1 MKKVMAVF
9 GLVGFALVSGCS
21 EEVKT
26 PEWYVD
32 HPKELAPVYKGCK
45 ASGNDTPNC
54 LNAIAAQ
61 FQIQQKN
68 APVPSFDFEAE
79 YKKNRESDDKS
90 K

>member
-32 HPKELAPVYKGCK
+32 HPKKLAPIYKECK

-54 LNAIAAQ
+54 RNAIAAQ

-68 APVPSFDFEAE
+68 ARVPTFDFNLQDEM
-79 YKKNRESDDKS
+79 KKDSAK
-90 K
+90 

>member
-32 HPKELAPVYKGCK
+32 HPKELAPIYKECK

-54 LNAIAAQ
+54 RNAIAAQ

-68 APVPSFDFEAE
+68 ARVPTFDFNLHVEM
-79 YKKNRESDDKS
+79 KKDSAK
-90 K
+90 

>member
-32 HPKELAPVYKGCK
+32 HPKELAPIYKECK

-54 LNAIAAQ
+54 RNAIAAQ

-68 APVPSFDFEAE
+68 ARVPTFDFNLQDEM
-79 YKKNRESDDKS
+79 KKDSAK
-90 K
+90 